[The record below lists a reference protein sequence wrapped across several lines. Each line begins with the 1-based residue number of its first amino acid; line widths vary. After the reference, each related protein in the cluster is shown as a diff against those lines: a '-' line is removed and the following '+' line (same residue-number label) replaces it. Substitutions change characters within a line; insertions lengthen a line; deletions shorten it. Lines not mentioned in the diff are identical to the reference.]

1 MLVLTFPIYT
11 VVNLN
16 QMNFKRGHN
25 SKEGQEDV
33 PKLTVGVSNIKHG
46 LKLHF

>member
-1 MLVLTFPIYT
+1 MLVLTIFINA
-11 VVNLN
+11 VVSLN

-33 PKLTVGVSNIKHG
+33 PKLTVGVSYIKHG
-46 LKLHF
+46 LKLYF